1 YNHQTTRCV
10 STNYIARRAKIT
22 LSVHDFQERRC
33 KRSADVMED
42 IREAVRG
49 NPGVSVTVEK
59 DMVGP
64 PVGYPINIEIVG
76 DDYDNMLEDAENIR
90 AKIES
95 EGIAGIED
103 LQIDVNKA
111 KPEYKVTIDRQV
123 AGQLGIPAA
132 LVGQTL

>member
-1 YNHQTTRCV
+1 
-10 STNYIARRAKIT
+10 
-22 LSVHDFQERRC
+22 
-33 KRSADVMED
+33 
-42 IREAVRG
+42 
-49 NPGVSVTVEK
+49 
-59 DMVGP
+59 MVVP
-64 PVGYPINIEIVG
+64 PVGYHINIEIVG

-123 AGQLGIPAA
+123 AGQLGIPAE
-132 LVGQTL
+132 LVGQTIRRAIYVEEDSTYKVDDKDYEIN